1 MALSKEEILQAIGD
15 MKVIELHEL
24 VEAIKEKFN
33 VTAAMPV
40 AAVAAAPAAGGA
52 AAAEE
57 EKNEFDIILTGFD
70 AAQKITLIKE
80 VRAVSGLG
88 LKEAKDAVEKGGETI
103 KSGVSKEEA
112 AAIKKRQAV
121 KLKLNNYFCK
131 YIINI

>member
-1 MALSKEEILQAIGD
+1 MALSKEEILQAIEE

-33 VTAAMPV
+33 VTAAMSV
-40 AAVAAAPAAGGA
+40 AAVAAP
-52 AAAEE
+52 AEE

-70 AAQKITLIKE
+70 AAQKIALIKE

-103 KSGVSKEEA
+103 KSGVSKDEA
-112 AAIKKRQAV
+112 AAIKKQLEAAGGKVEV
-121 KLKLNNYFCK
+121 K
-131 YIINI
+131 

>member
-1 MALSKEEILQAIGD
+1 MALSKEEILQAIEE

-40 AAVAAAPAAGGA
+40 AVAAAPAAGGA
-52 AAAEE
+52 AAAADE
-57 EKNEFDIILTGFD
+57 EKSDFDVILTGFD
-70 AAQKITLIKE
+70 AAQKIALIKE

-103 KSGVSKEEA
+103 KSGVSKDEA
-112 AAIKKRQAV
+112 AAIKKQLEAAGGKV
-121 KLKLNNYFCK
+121 EIK
-131 YIINI
+131 

>member
-1 MALSKEEILQAIGD
+1 MALTKEEILQAIKE

-24 VEAIKEKFN
+24 VEAIKEEFN

-52 AAAEE
+52 APAEE
-57 EKNEFDIILTGFD
+57 EKNEFDIILTGFEAD
-70 AAQKITLIKE
+70 KKIALIKE

-103 KSGVSKEEA
+103 KSGVSKDEA
-112 AAIKKRQAV
+112 AAIKKQLEAAGGKVEV
-121 KLKLNNYFCK
+121 K
-131 YIINI
+131 

>member
-1 MALSKEEILQAIGD
+1 MALSKEEILQAIEE

-40 AAVAAAPAAGGA
+40 AAAPAAGGA
-52 AAAEE
+52 AAAADDE
-57 EKNEFDIILTGFD
+57 EKSDFDVILTGFD
-70 AAQKITLIKE
+70 AAQKIALIKE

-103 KSGVSKEEA
+103 KSGVSKDEA
-112 AAIKKRQAV
+112 AAIKKQLEAAGGKV
-121 KLKLNNYFCK
+121 EIK
-131 YIINI
+131 

>member
-1 MALSKEEILQAIGD
+1 MALSKEEILQAIEE

-40 AAVAAAPAAGGA
+40 AAVAAAPAAGGVAPA
-52 AAAEE
+52 ADE
-57 EKNEFDIILTGFD
+57 EKSDFDVILTGFD
-70 AAQKITLIKE
+70 AAQKIALIKE

-103 KSGVSKEEA
+103 KSGVSKDEA
-112 AAIKKRQAV
+112 AAIKKQLEAAGGKV
-121 KLKLNNYFCK
+121 EIK
-131 YIINI
+131 

>member
-1 MALSKEEILQAIGD
+1 MALTKEEILQAIKE

-24 VEAIKEKFN
+24 VEAIKEEFN

-52 AAAEE
+52 APAEE
-57 EKNEFDIILTGFD
+57 EKTEFDIILTGFEAD
-70 AAQKITLIKE
+70 KKIALIKE

-103 KSGVSKEEA
+103 KSGVSKDEA
-112 AAIKKRQAV
+112 AAIKKQFAAAGGKVEV
-121 KLKLNNYFCK
+121 K
-131 YIINI
+131 

>member
-1 MALSKEEILQAIGD
+1 MALSKEEILQAIEE

-40 AAVAAAPAAGGA
+40 AAVAAPAAGGA
-52 AAAEE
+52 PTGGAAEE

-70 AAQKITLIKE
+70 AAQKIALIKE

-103 KSGVSKEEA
+103 KSGVSKDEA
-112 AAIKKRQAV
+112 AAIKKQLEAAGGKVEV
-121 KLKLNNYFCK
+121 K
-131 YIINI
+131 

>member
-1 MALSKEEILQAIGD
+1 MALSKEEILQAIEE

-52 AAAEE
+52 APAEE

-70 AAQKITLIKE
+70 AAQKINLIKE

-112 AAIKKRQAV
+112 AAIKKQLEAAGGKVEV
-121 KLKLNNYFCK
+121 K
-131 YIINI
+131 

>member
-112 AAIKKRQAV
+112 AAIKKQLEAAGGKVEV
-121 KLKLNNYFCK
+121 K
-131 YIINI
+131 

>member
-1 MALSKEEILQAIGD
+1 MALSKEEILQAIEE

-52 AAAEE
+52 AAADDE
-57 EKNEFDIILTGFD
+57 EKSDFDVILTGFD
-70 AAQKITLIKE
+70 AAQKIALIKE

-103 KSGVSKEEA
+103 KSGVSKDEA
-112 AAIKKRQAV
+112 AAIKKQLEAAGGKV
-121 KLKLNNYFCK
+121 EIK
-131 YIINI
+131 

>member
-1 MALSKEEILQAIGD
+1 MALSKEEILQAIEE

-40 AAVAAAPAAGGA
+40 AAVAAPAAGGA
-52 AAAEE
+52 VAPAEE

-70 AAQKITLIKE
+70 AAQKIALIKE

-103 KSGVSKEEA
+103 KSGVSKDEA
-112 AAIKKRQAV
+112 AAIKKQLEAAGGKVEV
-121 KLKLNNYFCK
+121 K
-131 YIINI
+131 

>member
-1 MALSKEEILQAIGD
+1 MALSKEEIQEAIEE

-40 AAVAAAPAAGGA
+40 AAVAAPAAGGPA
-52 AAAEE
+52 AGGAAEE

-70 AAQKITLIKE
+70 AAQKIALIKE

-103 KSGVSKEEA
+103 KSGVSKDEA
-112 AAIKKRQAV
+112 AAIKKQLEAAGGKVEV
-121 KLKLNNYFCK
+121 K
-131 YIINI
+131 

>member
-1 MALSKEEILQAIGD
+1 MAISKEDMIKAIEE

-40 AAVAAAPAAGGA
+40 AAVGVAPAGA
-52 AAAEE
+52 PAEAVE
-57 EKNEFDIILTGFD
+57 EKNEFDIVLVSFD
-70 AAQKITLIKE
+70 AAQKIALIKE

-103 KSGVSKEEA
+103 KTGVSKDEA
-112 AAIKKRQAV
+112 AAIKKQLEAAGG
-121 KLKLNNYFCK
+121 KIEIK
-131 YIINI
+131 

>member
-1 MALSKEEILQAIGD
+1 MALTKEEILQAIEE

-40 AAVAAAPAAGGA
+40 AAVAAAPAGGVA
-52 AAAEE
+52 APAEE
-57 EKNEFDIILTGFD
+57 EKNEFDIILTGFEAD
-70 AAQKITLIKE
+70 KKIALIKE

-112 AAIKKRQAV
+112 AAIKKQLEAAGGKVEV
-121 KLKLNNYFCK
+121 K
-131 YIINI
+131 

>member
-1 MALSKEEILQAIGD
+1 MALSKEEILQAIEE

-40 AAVAAAPAAGGA
+40 AAVAAPAAGGA
-52 AAAEE
+52 AAPAEE

-70 AAQKITLIKE
+70 AAQKIALIKE

-103 KSGVSKEEA
+103 KSGVSKDEA
-112 AAIKKRQAV
+112 ADIKKQLEAAGGKVEV
-121 KLKLNNYFCK
+121 K
-131 YIINI
+131 

>member
-1 MALSKEEILQAIGD
+1 MALSKEEILQAIEE

-40 AAVAAAPAAGGA
+40 AAVAAPAAGGHA
-52 AAAEE
+52 AGGAAEE

-70 AAQKITLIKE
+70 AAQKIALIKE

-103 KSGVSKEEA
+103 KSGVSKDEA
-112 AAIKKRQAV
+112 AAIKKQLEAAGGKVEV
-121 KLKLNNYFCK
+121 K
-131 YIINI
+131 

>member
-1 MALSKEEILQAIGD
+1 MALSKEEILQAIEE

-40 AAVAAAPAAGGA
+40 AAAAPAAGGA
-52 AAAEE
+52 APAAEE
-57 EKNEFDIILTGFD
+57 EKSDFDVILTGFD
-70 AAQKITLIKE
+70 AAQKIALIKE

-103 KSGVSKEEA
+103 KSGVSKDEA
-112 AAIKKRQAV
+112 AAIKKQLEAAGGKV
-121 KLKLNNYFCK
+121 EIK
-131 YIINI
+131 

>member
-1 MALSKEEILQAIGD
+1 MALSKEEILQAIEE

-40 AAVAAAPAAGGA
+40 AAVAAPAAGGA
-52 AAAEE
+52 TAGASAEE

-70 AAQKITLIKE
+70 AAQKIALIKE

-103 KSGVSKEEA
+103 KSGVSKDEA
-112 AAIKKRQAV
+112 AAIKKQLEAAGGKVEV
-121 KLKLNNYFCK
+121 K
-131 YIINI
+131 

>member
-1 MALSKEEILQAIGD
+1 MALSKEEILQAIEE

-40 AAVAAAPAAGGA
+40 AVAAAPAAGGA
-52 AAAEE
+52 APAADE
-57 EKNEFDIILTGFD
+57 EKSDFDVILTGFD
-70 AAQKITLIKE
+70 AAQKIALIKE

-103 KSGVSKEEA
+103 KSGVSKDEA
-112 AAIKKRQAV
+112 AAIKKQLEAAGGKV
-121 KLKLNNYFCK
+121 EIK
-131 YIINI
+131 

>member
-1 MALSKEEILQAIGD
+1 MALSKEEILQAIEE

-40 AAVAAAPAAGGA
+40 AAVAAPAAGGA
-52 AAAEE
+52 VAPAEE

-70 AAQKITLIKE
+70 AAQKIALIKE

-103 KSGVSKEEA
+103 KSGVSKDEA
-112 AAIKKRQAV
+112 AAIKKQLEDAGGKVEV
-121 KLKLNNYFCK
+121 K
-131 YIINI
+131 

>member
-1 MALSKEEILQAIGD
+1 MALSKEEILQAIEE

-40 AAVAAAPAAGGA
+40 AAVAAPAAGA
-52 AAAEE
+52 AASGGAAEE

-70 AAQKITLIKE
+70 AAQKIALIKE
-80 VRAVSGLG
+80 VRAISGLG

-103 KSGVSKEEA
+103 KSGVSKDEA
-112 AAIKKRQAV
+112 AAIKKQLEAAGGKVEV
-121 KLKLNNYFCK
+121 K
-131 YIINI
+131 

>member
-1 MALSKEEILQAIGD
+1 MALSKEEILQAIEE

-40 AAVAAAPAAGGA
+40 AAVAATPAGGA
-52 AAAEE
+52 AAPAEE

-70 AAQKITLIKE
+70 AAQKIALIKE

-112 AAIKKRQAV
+112 AAIKKQLEAAGGKVEV
-121 KLKLNNYFCK
+121 K
-131 YIINI
+131 

>member
-1 MALSKEEILQAIGD
+1 MALSKEEILQAIEE

-40 AAVAAAPAAGGA
+40 AAVAAAPAAGGTA
-52 AAAEE
+52 AAADE
-57 EKNEFDIILTGFD
+57 EKSDFDVILTGFD
-70 AAQKITLIKE
+70 AAQKIALIKE

-103 KSGVSKEEA
+103 KSGVSKDEA
-112 AAIKKRQAV
+112 AAIKKQLEAAGGKV
-121 KLKLNNYFCK
+121 EIK
-131 YIINI
+131 

>member
-1 MALSKEEILQAIGD
+1 MALSKEEILQAIEE

-40 AAVAAAPAAGGA
+40 AAVAASPAAGGA
-52 AAAEE
+52 AAAADE
-57 EKNEFDIILTGFD
+57 EKSDFDVILTGFD

-103 KSGVSKEEA
+103 KSGVSKDEA
-112 AAIKKRQAV
+112 AAIKKQLEAAGGKV
-121 KLKLNNYFCK
+121 EIK
-131 YIINI
+131 

>member
-1 MALSKEEILQAIGD
+1 MALSKEEILQAIEE

-40 AAVAAAPAAGGA
+40 AAVAAAPAGGA
-52 AAAEE
+52 VAPAEE
-57 EKNEFDIILTGFD
+57 EKNEFDIILTGFEAD
-70 AAQKITLIKE
+70 KKIALIKE

-103 KSGVSKEEA
+103 KSGVSKDEA
-112 AAIKKRQAV
+112 AAIKKQLEAAGGKVEV
-121 KLKLNNYFCK
+121 K
-131 YIINI
+131 

>member
-1 MALSKEEILQAIGD
+1 

-24 VEAIKEKFN
+24 VEAIKEEFN

-52 AAAEE
+52 APAEE
-57 EKNEFDIILTGFD
+57 EKTEFDIILTGFEAD
-70 AAQKITLIKE
+70 KKIALIKE

-103 KSGVSKEEA
+103 KSGVSKDEA
-112 AAIKKRQAV
+112 AAIKKQLEAAGGKVEV
-121 KLKLNNYFCK
+121 K
-131 YIINI
+131 

>member
-1 MALSKEEILQAIGD
+1 MALSKEEILQAIEE

-24 VEAIKEKFN
+24 VEAI
-33 VTAAMPV
+33 TAAMPV
-40 AAVAAAPAAGGA
+40 AAVAAAPAGGA
-52 AAAEE
+52 AAPAEE

-70 AAQKITLIKE
+70 AAQKIALIKE

-112 AAIKKRQAV
+112 AAIKKQLEAAGGKVEV
-121 KLKLNNYFCK
+121 K
-131 YIINI
+131 

>member
-1 MALSKEEILQAIGD
+1 MALSKEEILQAIEE

-40 AAVAAAPAAGGA
+40 AAAPAAGGA
-52 AAAEE
+52 APAADE
-57 EKNEFDIILTGFD
+57 EKSDFDVILTGFD
-70 AAQKITLIKE
+70 AAQKIALIKE

-103 KSGVSKEEA
+103 KSGVSKDEA
-112 AAIKKRQAV
+112 AAIKKQLEAAGGKV
-121 KLKLNNYFCK
+121 EIK
-131 YIINI
+131 

>member
-1 MALSKEEILQAIGD
+1 MALSKEEILQAIEE

-40 AAVAAAPAAGGA
+40 AAVAAPAAGGPA
-52 AAAEE
+52 DGGAAEE

-70 AAQKITLIKE
+70 AAQKIALIKE

-103 KSGVSKEEA
+103 KSGVSKDEA
-112 AAIKKRQAV
+112 AAIKKQLEAAGGKVEV
-121 KLKLNNYFCK
+121 K
-131 YIINI
+131 